1 MERYRKQILF
11 HGVGEEGQRKLL
23 QSRVAL
29 IGCGALGSV
38 IAQTIVRAGI
48 GFVRLIDRD
57 FVDLSNLQRQVLFDE
72 QDVAERLPKVIAAST
87 KLRAVNSEI
96 QIDPILADVNFAN
109 ILEYVSDVDLIIDGS
124 DNFEVRFLINDA
136 SIETGIPWIHA
147 GCIGSHGQMMTILPG
162 ETPCLRC
169 LMPEIPD
176 PGSSETCDTAGV
188 LASAIQVVSSL
199 QVIDAIKVLTDQR
212 ESISKSLTIVD
223 VWDASIRKL
232 DVSNLNAD
240 RTCPCCTGTERAW
253 LRGERGSQST
263 ILCGRNAV
271 QLTPSTTMS
280 LSFQELETRLEPLGE
295 VRNNSFLLIF
305 KPSET
310 DHELTIFQNGRAIIG
325 GTEDLSEARQ
335 LYTRYIGQ

>member
-1 MERYRKQILF
+1 MERYKKQILF
-11 HGVGEEGQRKLL
+11 HGVGEDGQQKLL
-23 QSRVAL
+23 RSRVAL
-29 IGCGALGSV
+29 VGCGALGSV
-38 IAQTIVRAGI
+38 IAQTIVRAGF

-57 FVDLSNLQRQVLFDE
+57 FVDLSNLQRQVLYDE
-72 QDVAERLPKVIAAST
+72 SDVAERLPKVIAAEK
-87 KLRAVNSEI
+87 KLHAINSEI
-96 QIDPILADVNFAN
+96 EIEPVLTDVNFSN
-109 ILEYVSDVDLIIDGS
+109 ILELVSDVDLIIDGS

-136 SIETGIPWIHA
+136 SVETGIPWIHA
-147 GCIGSHGQMMTILPG
+147 GCIGSHGQMMTIIPG

-188 LASAIQVVSSL
+188 LAPAIQVISSL
-199 QVIDAIKVLTDQR
+199 QVVDAIKLLTGQK
-212 ESISKSLTIVD
+212 ELISQSLTIVD
-223 VWDASIRKL
+223 VWDLSLRKL
-232 DVSNLNAD
+232 DISNLNANKA
-240 RTCPCCTGTERAW
+240 CPCCSGTDRTW

-263 ILCGRNAV
+263 VLCGRNSV

-280 LSFQELETRLEPLGE
+280 LSFDELEPRLSSLGE

-305 KPSET
+305 KPNES

-335 LYTRYIGQ
+335 IYTRYIGQ